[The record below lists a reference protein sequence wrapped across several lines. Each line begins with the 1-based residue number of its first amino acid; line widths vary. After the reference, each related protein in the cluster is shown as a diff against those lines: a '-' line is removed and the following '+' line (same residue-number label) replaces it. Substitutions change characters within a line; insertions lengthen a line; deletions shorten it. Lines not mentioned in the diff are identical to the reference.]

1 MKAWKGCFDP
11 PVKDRTEKPRQTGMT
26 MVLDKGLGLRA
37 TRDLVETAGHFI
49 DVVKFS
55 FGTSAFYD
63 KSICLDKVR
72 ILKEAEIFVMPGGT
86 FLEVA
91 VWRDTF
97 ELYLEKAKELG
108 FDAIEVSDG
117 TIEIKPEARASY
129 IKKAV
134 DAGFRVF
141 SEVGK
146 KDPLEELPMS
156 VQHEM
161 IQRDIEC
168 GAFKVIVEAREAG
181 KGVGIFDNEGRVKED
196 EIDKILAG
204 VRSADDLLWE
214 APLKNQQQ
222 LLILKLGT
230 NVNLGNIPAPD
241 VLALESLRQGLRGDT
256 LKKAYR
262 EDKEK

>member
-1 MKAWKGCFDP
+1 MNAWENCVDP
-11 PVKDRTEKPRQTGMT
+11 PIKDRSEKPRESGIT
-26 MVLDKGLGLRA
+26 MILDKGLGLRA
-37 TRDLVETAGHFI
+37 TRDLVETAGSFI

-55 FGTSAFYD
+55 FGTSAFYTKELCMEKVD
-63 KSICLDKVR
+63 ILRKSD
-72 ILKEAEIFVMPGGT
+72 IFVMPGGT

-91 VWRDTF
+91 VWKDKY
-97 ELYLEKAKELG
+97 EQYLDRAKELG

-117 TIEIKPEARASY
+117 TIEIELATRASL

-141 SEVGK
+141 TEVGK
-146 KDPLEELPMS
+146 KDPSEELPMS
-156 VQHEM
+156 LQHE
-161 IQRDIEC
+161 IIHRDIEC
-168 GAFKVIVEAREAG
+168 GAFKIIVEAREAG
-181 KGVGIFDNEGRVKED
+181 KGVGIFDKEGKVKEG
-196 EIDKILAG
+196 EIDKILSG

-230 NVNLGNIPAPD
+230 NVNLGNIPPSD
-241 VLALESLRQGLRGDT
+241 ILALESLRQGLRGDT

-262 EDKEK
+262 EDKQ